1 MYMTRGFQAHAATQK
16 DAIMNV
22 VFPLD
27 TLQVGDA
34 VGLGAEARRVQEQLE
49 ERIKVGMALASE
61 ARAERERKGIAPP
74 KVAFLEWTEPTYV
87 GGHWTPELIEMA
99 GGYARAYSV
108 TPD

>member
-1 MYMTRGFQAHAATQK
+1 
-16 DAIMNV
+16 
-22 VFPLD
+22 
-27 TLQVGDA
+27 
-34 VGLGAEARRVQEQLE
+34 
-49 ERIKVGMALASE
+49 MALASE